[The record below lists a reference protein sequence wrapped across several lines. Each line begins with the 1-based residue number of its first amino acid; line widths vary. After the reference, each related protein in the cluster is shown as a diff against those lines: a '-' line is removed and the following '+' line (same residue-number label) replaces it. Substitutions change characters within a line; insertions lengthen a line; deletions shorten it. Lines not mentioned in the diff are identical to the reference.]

1 MKAVKFRAMQGDN
14 DLGGMIIAESSEQ
27 ARNLYKFF
35 NEIQDELNE
44 NRIQKINLKAGLIL
58 FDSDDKET
66 RKQIINDFKK
76 NYTIDILIVY
86 NMLLT
91 GFDAPRLKRLYFGRK
106 IENHNLLQAITRVN
120 RPYKNMKRGFL
131 IDFAD
136 IKKNFDET
144 NAAYLQELNRYNDAD
159 TDPDDNL
166 PDMLQKCNSSKS

>member
-1 MKAVKFRAMQGDN
+1 LDIVTACRDTLYASNTFFPDDRSIQDGYTLKIIREDIETSYRKKLNDAYESVQKLVEKGSVSKDMIIRHPTYVKALLRYIINDLAKFRAMQGDN

-76 NYTIDILIVY
+76 NYTIDILIVF
-86 NMLLT
+86 NM
-91 GFDAPRLKRLYFGRK
+91 
-106 IENHNLLQAITRVN
+106 
-120 RPYKNMKRGFL
+120 
-131 IDFAD
+131 
-136 IKKNFDET
+136 
-144 NAAYLQELNRYNDAD
+144 
-159 TDPDDNL
+159 
-166 PDMLQKCNSSKS
+166 